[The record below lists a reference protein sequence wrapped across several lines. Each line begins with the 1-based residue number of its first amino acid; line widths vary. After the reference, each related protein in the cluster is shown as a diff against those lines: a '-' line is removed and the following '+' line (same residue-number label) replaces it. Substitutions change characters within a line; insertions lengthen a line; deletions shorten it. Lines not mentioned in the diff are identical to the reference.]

1 MNLTRRGEGANS
13 NSHPEL
19 IKIWNQ
25 PPATLWLPWAPQDSE
40 GTWPNTELR
49 GQGWRGLSGPQGRFV
64 GIRGNFSHT
73 PNAFLQPLAPA
84 LQQIHLGL
92 QLSLLVLQLLQSL
105 PQLPNRLQEA
115 GMLLPALLQAQLGGQ
130 SSFLEH
136 PENPSQSF
144 PKSETR
150 GSQGPRA
157 TLIPP
162 AQPHTRK
169 QGCLFSLGSSEL
181 AHLPPGFPK
190 APVLGC
196 CPSPEPRCPYISFQP
211 HLFLLILQQLPPPL
225 QGLLL

>member
-1 MNLTRRGEGANS
+1 MPLSQHLINLPRQERRRQTNLTHRGEGANS

-130 SSFLEH
+130 SSFLGEH

-144 PKSETR
+144 PQERNKGLT
-150 GSQGPRA
+150 GSQS
-157 TLIPP
+157 
-162 AQPHTRK
+162 HTDPTCTTTHQK
-169 QGCLFSLGSSEL
+169 TGLPLLFGEL
-181 AHLPPGFPK
+181 RT
-190 APVLGC
+190 
-196 CPSPEPRCPYISFQP
+196 S
-211 HLFLLILQQLPPPL
+211 PPPTWFP
-225 QGLLL
+225 